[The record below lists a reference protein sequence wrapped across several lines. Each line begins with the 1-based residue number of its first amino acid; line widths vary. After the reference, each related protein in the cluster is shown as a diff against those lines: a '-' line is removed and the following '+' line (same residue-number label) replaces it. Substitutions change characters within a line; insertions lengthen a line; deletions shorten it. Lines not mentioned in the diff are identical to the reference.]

1 MKKIKKILIA
11 NRGEIAVR
19 IIQSAKELGIKTV
32 SVYSDIDR
40 AGLHVIKADEVVALK
55 SNGMEPYL
63 DIEQIIDA
71 ATKTKADAIHPGYGF
86 LSENDI
92 FARRVV
98 ESGFIFIGPSHEAIK
113 MMGDKLRAKETA
125 IKAGV
130 PVIPG
135 FELTD
140 KNDLALTQKIN
151 SIGFPV
157 LIKARAGGGGKG
169 MRIVHS
175 SDQLQ
180 EQISQSIREAKE
192 AFGDGSVFVEKLIKR
207 PRHIEIQIL
216 ADQHG
221 NAVHLFEREC
231 SIQRRHQ
238 KVIEEAPSSVLDD
251 DIRKEMGK
259 AAILLVKACNYFN
272 AGTIEFILDESK
284 NYFFLEMNT
293 RLQVE
298 HPVTEFITG
307 LDLVKQQIWIAEG
320 KPLSFSQSDLKINGH
335 AIELRVY
342 AEDPQ
347 NSFLPDIGV
356 LKKYRLPKGIG
367 VRVDDGYEEGMEI
380 PVEYD
385 PLIAKLVSYG
395 TNRSEAIARMR
406 RAIDEY
412 EIEGVR
418 NTLEFGSL
426 VMNDSDFCKGNFDAG
441 FISNMPDNIYN
452 ENSDITESMI
462 AAIVSCKFVDKFE
475 RAKLPEN
482 PIMRS
487 KWRERMK

>member
-180 EQISQSIREAKE
+180 EQIGQSIREAKE

-347 NSFLPDIGV
+347 NSF
-356 LKKYRLPKGIG
+356 
-367 VRVDDGYEEGMEI
+367 
-380 PVEYD
+380 
-385 PLIAKLVSYG
+385 
-395 TNRSEAIARMR
+395 
-406 RAIDEY
+406 
-412 EIEGVR
+412 
-418 NTLEFGSL
+418 
-426 VMNDSDFCKGNFDAG
+426 
-441 FISNMPDNIYN
+441 
-452 ENSDITESMI
+452 
-462 AAIVSCKFVDKFE
+462 
-475 RAKLPEN
+475 
-482 PIMRS
+482 
-487 KWRERMK
+487 

>member
-40 AGLHVIKADEVVALK
+40 AGLHTIKADEVVALK

-140 KNDLALTQKIN
+140 ENDLALTQKIN

-180 EQISQSIREAKE
+180 EQIGQSIREAKE

-238 KVIEEAPSSVLDD
+238 KV
-251 DIRKEMGK
+251 
-259 AAILLVKACNYFN
+259 
-272 AGTIEFILDESK
+272 
-284 NYFFLEMNT
+284 
-293 RLQVE
+293 
-298 HPVTEFITG
+298 
-307 LDLVKQQIWIAEG
+307 
-320 KPLSFSQSDLKINGH
+320 
-335 AIELRVY
+335 
-342 AEDPQ
+342 
-347 NSFLPDIGV
+347 
-356 LKKYRLPKGIG
+356 
-367 VRVDDGYEEGMEI
+367 
-380 PVEYD
+380 
-385 PLIAKLVSYG
+385 
-395 TNRSEAIARMR
+395 
-406 RAIDEY
+406 
-412 EIEGVR
+412 
-418 NTLEFGSL
+418 
-426 VMNDSDFCKGNFDAG
+426 
-441 FISNMPDNIYN
+441 
-452 ENSDITESMI
+452 
-462 AAIVSCKFVDKFE
+462 
-475 RAKLPEN
+475 
-482 PIMRS
+482 
-487 KWRERMK
+487 